1 MGVKEHTDIL
11 TTLRFKAKLRYSE
24 TLIFKC
30 AFSVLRLFVM
40 QRHAKSGPDPSQPI
54 PSTESELQD
63 DVSFDTDFANLAS
76 RFGAQSG
83 GTLSLELCA
92 DLALEIVLNEIVE
105 QACLATGATGA
116 AIVLQRDGE
125 MVCRASSGATAPE
138 LGARLDRASGISGEC
153 VKTRKT
159 QRCDDVVE
167 DPRVDLEAS
176 KRLGVRSV
184 IVMPLLRGAEM
195 VGVVELFSFR
205 PNAFGARDER
215 TLEALARRTVR
226 NLDRADEQIKQL
238 EHKQLQ
244 PKQLENKQ
252 VEKER
257 SEPKQIEST
266 SEASPVPTPL
276 REIAAEGSESPSR
289 RRFDL
294 VTWTFAAAVVACAI
308 WLGVLLGRPFGMQKV
323 MMRTYPKAVSA
334 APASAPVTPAPSPD
348 ASHQDEGL
356 NSSAQAHGT
365 NPTTETPVLPGSL
378 QVFENGKEVFRM
390 PAAQR
395 KVEPSSMG
403 QGSVGQGSATQ
414 RASTVPEKASEL
426 ASLKTDGILLYRV
439 EPEYPEQ
446 AREQK
451 IQGVVVLEVHVGAD
465 GAVQDVQAVSGPP
478 LLIKASTDAVK
489 QWRFRPHTNNGRPVD
504 MQSRVSLNFRLPE

>member
-1 MGVKEHTDIL
+1 
-11 TTLRFKAKLRYSE
+11 
-24 TLIFKC
+24 
-30 AFSVLRLFVM
+30 M
-40 QRHAKSGPDPSQPI
+40 QRHAKSEPDPSPPI
-54 PSTESELQD
+54 PSAESELHGQVD

-105 QACLATGATGA
+105 EACLATGATGA

-138 LGARLDRASGISGEC
+138 LGARLDGASGISGEC

-167 DPRVDLEAS
+167 DSRVDLEAS

-184 IVMPLLRGAEM
+184 IVMPLLRGADM

-205 PNAFGARDER
+205 PNAFGERDER
-215 TLEALARRTVR
+215 TLEALAGRTVR
-226 NLDRADEQIKQL
+226 NLDRASEQINQL
-238 EHKQLQ
+238 EQKQLQ
-244 PKQLENKQ
+244 PEQLENRQ
-252 VEKER
+252 VEKEL
-257 SEPKQIEST
+257 SEPKQIESA
-266 SEASPVPTPL
+266 SEVSPVPIPL
-276 REIAAEGSESPSR
+276 REITAEESEGSSR

-294 VTWTFAAAVVACAI
+294 VTWTFAASVVACAI
-308 WLGVLLGRPFGMQKV
+308 WLGVLLGRPFGLQKV
-323 MMRTYPKAVSA
+323 MMRTYPKAPKAVSA
-334 APASAPVTPAPSPD
+334 APASAPVAPAPSPD
-348 ASHQDEGL
+348 ASHRNEGL
-356 NSSAQAHGT
+356 KSSAQVSIT

-390 PAAQR
+390 PAARR
-395 KVEPSSMG
+395 KVAPSSM
-403 QGSVGQGSATQ
+403 GQGSATQ
-414 RASTVPEKASEL
+414 RASIVPEKASEL

-489 QWRFRPHTNNGRPVD
+489 RWRFKPHANNGRPVE

>member
-1 MGVKEHTDIL
+1 
-11 TTLRFKAKLRYSE
+11 
-24 TLIFKC
+24 
-30 AFSVLRLFVM
+30 M

-54 PSTESELQD
+54 PSTESELHGQVD
-63 DVSFDTDFANLAS
+63 DVGFDTDFANLAS

-138 LGARLDRASGISGEC
+138 LGARLDRDSGISGEC

-205 PNAFGARDER
+205 PNAFGERDER

-226 NLDRADEQIKQL
+226 NLDRASEQIKQL
-238 EHKQLQ
+238 EQKQLQ
-244 PKQLENKQ
+244 PSQLENRQ

-257 SEPKQIEST
+257 SEPKQIESA
-266 SEASPVPTPL
+266 SEASPVPIPL
-276 REIAAEGSESPSR
+276 RETTAEESEGSFR

-308 WLGVLLGRPFGMQKV
+308 WLGVLLGRPSGLQKV

-334 APASAPVTPAPSPD
+334 APTSTPVAPVPGPD

-356 NSSAQAHGT
+356 NSSAQVPIT
-365 NPTTETPVLPGSL
+365 NATTETPVLPGSL

-395 KVEPSSMG
+395 KVASSM
-403 QGSVGQGSATQ
+403 GQGSATQ
-414 RASTVPEKASEL
+414 RAAIVPEKASEL

-478 LLIKASTDAVK
+478 LLIRASTDAVK
-489 QWRFRPHTNNGRPVD
+489 RWRFKPHTSNGRSVE

>member
-1 MGVKEHTDIL
+1 
-11 TTLRFKAKLRYSE
+11 
-24 TLIFKC
+24 
-30 AFSVLRLFVM
+30 M

-54 PSTESELQD
+54 PSTESELHGQVD

-138 LGARLDRASGISGEC
+138 LGARLDGASGISGEC

-205 PNAFGARDER
+205 PNAFGEHDER
-215 TLEALARRTVR
+215 TLEALASRTVR
-226 NLDRADEQIKQL
+226 NLDRAAEQIKQL
-238 EHKQLQ
+238 ERNELQ
-244 PKQLENKQ
+244 PKQLENRQ
-252 VEKER
+252 VEKKR
-257 SEPKQIEST
+257 SEPKQIESA
-266 SEASPVPTPL
+266 SEASAVPTPL
-276 REIAAEGSESPSR
+276 REIIAEGSEGSSR

-294 VTWTFAAAVVACAI
+294 VTWTFAAAVVACAV
-308 WLGVLLGRPFGMQKV
+308 WLGVLLDRPFGLQKV

-334 APASAPVTPAPSPD
+334 APAGAGVAPAPGPD
-348 ASHQDEGL
+348 VSHQDEGL
-356 NSSAQAHGT
+356 NSAAQVPIA
-365 NPTTETPVLPGSL
+365 NPTTETPVSPGSL

-390 PAAQR
+390 PAAGR
-395 KVEPSSMG
+395 KVEPSPM
-403 QGSVGQGSATQ
+403 GQGSATQ
-414 RASTVPEKASEL
+414 RASIVPEKASEL

-439 EPEYPEQ
+439 EPEYPDQ

-489 QWRFRPHTNNGRPVD
+489 RWRFKPHTDHGRPVE

>member
-1 MGVKEHTDIL
+1 ML
-11 TTLRFKAKLRYSE
+11 
-24 TLIFKC
+24 
-30 AFSVLRLFVM
+30 
-40 QRHAKSGPDPSQPI
+40 RHAKSEPDPSPPI
-54 PSTESELQD
+54 PSTESELHGQVD

-205 PNAFGARDER
+205 PNAFGERDER

-226 NLDRADEQIKQL
+226 NLDRASEQIKQL
-238 EHKQLQ
+238 EQRRLQ
-244 PKQLENKQ
+244 PEQLENRQ
-252 VEKER
+252 IEKER
-257 SEPKQIEST
+257 SEPKQIESA
-266 SEASPVPTPL
+266 SEASPAPTPL
-276 REIAAEGSESPSR
+276 SEITQEESEGSSR

-308 WLGVLLGRPFGMQKV
+308 WLGVLLGRPFGLQKA
-323 MMRTYPKAVSA
+323 MMRTYPKNVSA
-334 APASAPVTPAPSPD
+334 AQASPPVARAPSLD

-356 NSSAQAHGT
+356 NSSAQVPLT
-365 NPTTETPVLPGSL
+365 NATAETPVLPGSL

-390 PAAQR
+390 PAAQS
-395 KVEPSSMG
+395 KVAPSSM
-403 QGSVGQGSATQ
+403 GQGSATQ
-414 RASTVPEKASEL
+414 RASIVPEKASEL
-426 ASLKTDGILLYRV
+426 ALLKSDGILLYRV

-489 QWRFRPHTNNGRPVD
+489 RWRFKPHTNNGRPVE

>member
-1 MGVKEHTDIL
+1 VD
-11 TTLRFKAKLRYSE
+11 
-24 TLIFKC
+24 
-30 AFSVLRLFVM
+30 
-40 QRHAKSGPDPSQPI
+40 
-54 PSTESELQD
+54 D

-83 GTLSLELCA
+83 GTLSLELCV

-205 PNAFGARDER
+205 PNAFGERDER
-215 TLEALARRTVR
+215 TLEALAKRTVR
-226 NLDRADEQIKQL
+226 NLDRAAEQIKQL
-238 EHKQLQ
+238 KHKELQ
-244 PKQLENKQ
+244 PEQLENRQ

-257 SEPKQIEST
+257 SEPKQIESA
-266 SEASPVPTPL
+266 SEASPGPAPL
-276 REIAAEGSESPSR
+276 GEITAEGSEGSSR

-308 WLGVLLGRPFGMQKV
+308 WLGVLLGRPFGLQKV

-334 APASAPVTPAPSPD
+334 APASAPVTPAPRPD

-356 NSSAQAHGT
+356 NSSAQKPIT

-390 PAAQR
+390 PA
-395 KVEPSSMG
+395 VEPSSMG
-403 QGSVGQGSATQ
+403 QGSMGQRSVGQGSATQ
-414 RASTVPEKASEL
+414 RASIVPEKASEL

-489 QWRFRPHTNNGRPVD
+489 QWRFKPHTNNGRPVE

>member
-1 MGVKEHTDIL
+1 
-11 TTLRFKAKLRYSE
+11 
-24 TLIFKC
+24 
-30 AFSVLRLFVM
+30 M
-40 QRHAKSGPDPSQPI
+40 QRHAKSGPDPSQPT
-54 PSTESELQD
+54 PSTESELHEQVD

-116 AIVLQRDGE
+116 AIVLQREGE

-159 QRCDDVVE
+159 QRCDDVLG

-184 IVMPLLRGAEM
+184 IVMPLLRGPEM
-195 VGVVELFSFR
+195 VGVLELFSFQ
-205 PNAFGARDER
+205 PNAFGDRDER

-226 NLDRADEQIKQL
+226 NLDRAAEQIKQL

-257 SEPKQIEST
+257 SEPKQIES
-266 SEASPVPTPL
+266 ASGASALPTPL
-276 REIAAEGSESPSR
+276 SEITAEASEGSSR

-308 WLGVLLGRPFGMQKV
+308 WLGVLLGRPFGLQKV

-334 APASAPVTPAPSPD
+334 APAGAPVNPSPSPD

-356 NSSAQAHGT
+356 NSSVQVPVT
-365 NPTTETPVLPGSL
+365 SPTTETPVQPGSL

-395 KVEPSSMG
+395 KVEPSS
-403 QGSVGQGSATQ
+403 SVGQGSATQ
-414 RASTVPEKASEL
+414 RASVVPEKASEL

-451 IQGVVVLEVHVGAD
+451 IQGVVVLDVHVSAD

-478 LLIKASTDAVK
+478 LLIAASTDAVK
-489 QWRFRPHTNNGRPVD
+489 RWRFKPRTNNGRPVE